1 MVISFPRK
9 IFNPLI
15 HIYENKFNLIKNIF
29 LTKFVEFF
37 TNIPQNNALVILKV
51 YSKK

>member
-29 LTKFVEFF
+29 LTKFF
-37 TNIPQNNALVILKV
+37 TNIPQNNALVSLKV